1 MNNNDNCHRQAH
13 RDGRGRDTDRK
24 RRAYRPRYDHDQEV
38 NQGEG
43 NDLRRSLPCKVTR
56 DHIKKHIN
64 NRAAHENICRV
75 EYDVVQLQA
84 REAQE
89 VRRQGESRKLDHPL

>member
-1 MNNNDNCHRQAH
+1 
-13 RDGRGRDTDRK
+13 
-24 RRAYRPRYDHDQEV
+24 
-38 NQGEG
+38 
-43 NDLRRSLPCKVTR
+43 
-56 DHIKKHIN
+56 
-64 NRAAHENICRV
+64 V